1 MIKTDKIFVYQ
12 AIRGIFAGF
21 LLVGKAEK
29 QSIKINKQ
37 LL

>member
-1 MIKTDKIFVYQ
+1 LSIDKKTDKIFVYQ

-29 QSIKINKQ
+29 
-37 LL
+37 